1 MRATLQDWINDAD
14 GVRHLRFFSI
24 AQLPIHLA
32 RITNRPEDLYIS
44 LVGELFRCLD
54 VPETARSDWAQLGN
68 AFLQFAAETSDE
80 QLTRF
85 GISKDDATLFASGS
99 FYFGDYPASA
109 CLAMRRGVRPLN
121 NQGPRAGCFDF
132 LARPTELHSQVAI
145 DTREALRTGDLQRV
159 NQFVDS
165 SLVAVRR
172 ALQDGP
178 EAWIAAK
185 LLHRLLAGFRLSN
198 LRAVLPNG
206 QDAFWTPLVESLISR
221 QPSTWEFFPS
231 QIEAI
236 NGGLLVSEESYSLQ
250 MPTGAGKTTLCE
262 TLLYYYLKNH
272 PDELAIMLVPY
283 RSLASEL
290 RGTLIRRLNSLGF
303 ASRCA
308 YGGTVPIGDEL
319 HALANVQ
326 ALVATPEALS
336 GLLGADPDFARRIGL
351 MICDEGHLLDS
362 TGRGIGL
369 ELLLARMRARPARPT
384 RFVFMSAI
392 VPNIE
397 EINTWLG
404 GNDQTVIRS
413 TYRPAIAEFA
423 ILQPVGAGAGTS
435 ISLAM
440 HPHEPEERQFS
451 IDRFLDRTDFS
462 YRNPATG
469 RQNTYGFASIKTQA
483 IATARKVLPMG
494 ATAIFAAN
502 KRGNQGAIGIAES
515 LVEQLQIEL
524 PIPRPIDFVHQDSLQ
539 KSLRYLEAEYGQSW
553 IGTQCV
559 RNGFILH
566 HGDIPQETREILE
579 RLIRDQ
585 DVKLVICTNTLAEG
599 VNLPIRTL
607 VLYSVQR
614 RDGNGQI
621 QNMLARDIKNLVG
634 RAGRAG
640 ATTKGLVICANPEQ
654 WQFVRPVALQE
665 AGEPVKGAL
674 LKLIELMT
682 LYLTRNGIAL
692 SNQFLE
698 YNTLIHPLIDGV
710 DSTLMELLSDEI
722 GEEEFVE
729 LATQLAAQT
738 FAARTLPAAST
749 ENLRSVFALRA
760 RRLIELRTTGK
771 TAWARETGAK
781 VRLID
786 SVEQGLLP
794 LRADWQAN
802 VDPLSD
808 EVRLAIF
815 QWAWTHPDL
824 REVVKETFRL
834 DENDDVETVREKF
847 FEIARLWMTGMRF
860 RDIAEQVLLPID
872 DLLAVHIR
880 GITFSLQTLVEQ
892 GLSLLAKRLEAEGIA
907 ICEDIQNFPEHLR
920 FGVPNSVARMLAAKG
935 LRHRSAY
942 VQLGTALH
950 NIRFVGTQDEAK
962 TAAANSLRH
971 FSEQWRASLGELV
984 YQNTLSD
991 LSLA

>member
-14 GVRHLRFFSI
+14 SVRHLRFFSI
-24 AQLPIHLA
+24 AQMPIQLA

-44 LVGELFRCLD
+44 LVGELFRCID
-54 VPETARSDWAQLGN
+54 APETDRSDWAQLGN

-80 QLTRF
+80 QLTQY
-85 GISKDDATLFASGS
+85 GVSKDDATLFAAAS
-99 FYFGDYPASA
+99 FYFGNYPASA
-109 CLAMRRGVRPLN
+109 YLAMRRSMRPLD

-132 LARPTELHSQVAI
+132 LARPTELRSQVAT
-145 DTREALRTGDLQRV
+145 DAREALRTGDPQRMD
-159 NQFVDS
+159 QLVDT
-165 SLVAVRR
+165 SLVAVRNS
-172 ALQDGP
+172 LQEGP

-206 QDAFWTPLVESLISR
+206 QDEFWTPLVESLIGR
-221 QPSTWEFFPS
+221 QPPTWEFFPS
-231 QIEAI
+231 QIDAI
-236 NGGLLVSEESYSLQ
+236 EGGLLVSEESYSLQ

-262 TLLYYYLKNH
+262 TLLYSYLRNH
-272 PDELAIMLVPY
+272 PEELAIMLVPY

-290 RGTLIRRLNSLGF
+290 RGTLIRRLNRLGI

-326 ALVATPEALS
+326 AVVATPEALS
-336 GLLGADPDFARRIGL
+336 GLLGADPNFARRIGL
-351 MICDEGHLLDS
+351 VICDEGHLLDG

-369 ELLLARMRARPARPT
+369 ELLLARMKARPARPT

-397 EINTWLG
+397 EINAWLG
-404 GNDQTVIRS
+404 GDDQTVIRS
-413 TYRPAIAEFA
+413 TYRPALAEFA
-423 ILQPVGAGAGTS
+423 VLQPVGAGAGMVV
-435 ISLAM
+435 SLAM
-440 HPHEPEERQFS
+440 HPHEQEARQFS
-451 IDRFLDRTDFS
+451 IDYFLDRTAFS
-462 YRNPATG
+462 YINPATG
-469 RQNTYGFASIKTQA
+469 RQKTFGFASIKTQA

-502 KRGNQGAIGIAES
+502 KRGRQGAIGIAES

-524 PIPRPIDFVHQDSLQ
+524 PIPKPIDFARQDSLQ
-539 KSLRYLEAEYGQSW
+539 RAHRYLEAEYGPNW
-553 IGTQCV
+553 IGTQGV
-559 RNGFILH
+559 QNGFVLH

-614 RDGNGQI
+614 RRRGGQI

-640 ATTKGLVICANPEQ
+640 ANTKGLVICANPEQ
-654 WQFVRPVALQE
+654 WQFVQPVALQG
-665 AGEPVKGAL
+665 AGEPVRGAL
-674 LKLIELMT
+674 VKLIEVMT
-682 LYLTRNGIAL
+682 QFLTRNGIAL

-698 YNTLIHPLIDGV
+698 QNTIIHPLIDGV
-710 DSTLMELLSDEI
+710 DSTLMELLSDEV

-729 LATQLAAQT
+729 LATQLATQT
-738 FAARTLPAAST
+738 FAARQLPEAST

-760 RRLIELRTTGK
+760 RRLIALRAAGK
-771 TAWARETGAK
+771 TVWARETGAK

-808 EVRLAIF
+808 EVRIAIF

-824 REVVKETFRL
+824 RGEVKECYRL
-834 DENDDVETVREKF
+834 DEDDDVEAVRERF
-847 FEIARLWMTGMRF
+847 FEIARLWMGGMRF
-860 RDIAEQVLLPID
+860 RDIAAEVVLPMD
-872 DLLAVHIR
+872 DLLAVHTR

-892 GLSLLAKRLEAEGIA
+892 GLSLLAKRLETEGIV
-907 ICEDIQNFPEHLR
+907 ICEHILNFSEHLR
-920 FGVPNSVARMLAAKG
+920 FGVPNEAARMLAASG
-935 LRHRSAY
+935 VRHRSAC

-950 NIRFVGTQDEAK
+950 NHQFSGNQGETRL
-962 TAAANSLRH
+962 AAANSLRE
-971 FSEQWRASLGELV
+971 FAEQWRAILGELV

-991 LSLA
+991 LS